1 MAEPTLRELREGL
14 RQAIDTAESFGE
26 LRDIYRGAAEPY
38 IAALE
43 KALEPLDRMAQ
54 SRLICNYVERWVND
68 VLPGPSALYHPDT
81 GKNIGRYVRNMMVD
95 EGYTIVKVES

>member
-1 MAEPTLRELREGL
+1 MAEKTLRELKEEL
-14 RQAIDTAESFGE
+14 RQAIDLGRLCSEP
-26 LRDIYRGAAEPY
+26 RDIYRSAAEDY